1 MDSILLKNPR
11 VVSAIGILGLIGYA
25 TDALIFPMVHE
36 LLILKFFS
44 FSLTALALG
53 YHIIAKPKAEISLS
67 LFAITLLFHLTLA
80 PFLQIN
86 EPGFASFYMRN
97 SLIFWVIMPALGF
110 TIHKKMF
117 YFSTFIYLVQF
128 GIVLYISQ
136 DSFLLNTAVTIILM
150 LICYVYVIMY
160 LLKTLEESR
169 DKTNSLIRNL
179 KAKNIELNDKQKE
192 LKALVK
198 TKDKLFSIMAH
209 DLRSP
214 FMGITGLSQMIK
226 NSASKGST
234 DNIVEYSTMISDTA
248 MQTHTLFS
256 NLLEWAACQT
266 GELVMKPEIIDLDD
280 IVNETISLLK
290 EHQQKKEI
298 TVEKLNTDISIH
310 ADPNGLKTILRNLL
324 SNALKFTP
332 SKGNIKITTK
342 KKEDETVISISDSGV
357 GIAEHQISNLF
368 NMGSYIS
375 TIGTF
380 KEKGTGIGLTICKEM
395 IERHNGK
402 IWVESE
408 PEKGTT
414 FHFSIPN
421 KKKAS

>member
-1 MDSILLKNPR
+1 MDSILLKNPK
-11 VVSAIGILGLIGYA
+11 VVSAIGIIGLIGYA

-36 LLILKFFS
+36 LLLLKFFS
-44 FSLTALALG
+44 ISLTALALG

-86 EPGFASFYMRN
+86 EPDFASFFMRN

-117 YFSTFIYLVQF
+117 YFSTCIYLIQF
-128 GIVLYISQ
+128 GIVLYISR
-136 DSFLLNTAVTIILM
+136 DHFLLNTAVTIILM

-169 DKTNSLIRNL
+169 EKTNSLIRNL
-179 KAKNIELNDKQKE
+179 KTKNIELNTKQNE

-214 FMGITGLSQMIK
+214 FMGITGLSQLIK
-226 NSASKGST
+226 KSASKRDSE
-234 DNIVEYSTMISDTA
+234 DIVEYSTMITDTA

-256 NLLEWAACQT
+256 NLLDWAASQT
-266 GELVMKPEIIDLDD
+266 GELTMKPEIINLDD

-298 TVEKLNTDISIH
+298 SVEKLNTDIAIH

-332 SKGNIKITTK
+332 SKGYIKIATEK
-342 KKEDETVISISDSGV
+342 RDYETVISISDSGV
-357 GIAEHQISNLF
+357 GIPEKQVSDLF
-368 NMGSYIS
+368 NIDSYLT
-375 TIGTF
+375 TIGTL

-408 PEKGTT
+408 PDKGTT